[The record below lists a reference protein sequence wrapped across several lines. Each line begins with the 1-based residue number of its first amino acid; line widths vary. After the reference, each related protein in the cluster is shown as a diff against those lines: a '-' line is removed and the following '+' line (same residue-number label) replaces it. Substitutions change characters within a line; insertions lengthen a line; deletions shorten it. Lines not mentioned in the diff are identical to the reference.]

1 MIPTGV
7 GANSLVRPRLPSS
20 GEVVSTVLGLL
31 QQTSLGNA
39 ASAYQQQ
46 MRMRMRMRMR
56 MVPRP
61 SDVKVWSPR
70 SVAGQPAALRKECSK
85 VTENWHSR

>member
-46 MRMRMRMRMR
+46 MRMCMRMR

-61 SDVKVWSPR
+61 CDVKVWSPR
-70 SVAGQPAALRKECSK
+70 SVRSTCAQRKECSQL
-85 VTENWHSR
+85 